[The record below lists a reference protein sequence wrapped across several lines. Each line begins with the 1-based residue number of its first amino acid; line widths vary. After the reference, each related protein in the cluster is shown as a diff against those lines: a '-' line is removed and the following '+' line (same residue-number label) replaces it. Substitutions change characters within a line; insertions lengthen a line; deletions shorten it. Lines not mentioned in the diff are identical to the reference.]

1 MEGPVKRFNL
11 RRRLGPCL
19 RRDRAGFCMFYKL
32 RNKVIL
38 SLAAGIVLGL
48 CGAGVCAKDLEL
60 EGVYEAALDLPRI
73 MFLLKRKPDGD
84 ALKYQGRFE
93 RNWGFVDTGASGVLL
108 SRETAEQLGVVI
120 EQEAKFV
127 DIGIGGEEYF
137 DVSEPLYI
145 GLADFEE
152 MGSNEPDEYKLAG
165 PMRFQ
170 VKKVTAGLMI
180 GAVDVVGMPALEGRI
195 LVLDSGAT
203 NDLGYFA
210 ASIKERGDES
220 IPMSDIVV
228 SLRYENFLHPSNPK
242 NVRPLPAMFSN
253 PVIDNIE
260 ISYNDRTSKGNWLF
274 DTGATISLVST
285 EQAAKL
291 GLMGED
297 GVAKREPDFSVPM
310 GGVGAMI
317 EIAGFEI
324 DSLRVPTGAGNELV
338 FKKPRLGVCDIRYF
352 DEEKGEFVVLDGVFG
367 SNFLCASA
375 KMEGFLPGDV
385 SETAFD
391 KIVIDMDRG
400 LLGFD
405 VREGYM
411 RGRGDR

>member
-1 MEGPVKRFNL
+1 
-11 RRRLGPCL
+11 
-19 RRDRAGFCMFYKL
+19 MFYRLQK
-32 RNKVIL
+32 KVIL
-38 SLAAGIVLGL
+38 SLVVGVVLSIG
-48 CGAGVCAKDLEL
+48 GAGVCAKDLEL

-108 SRETAEQLGVVI
+108 SRETAEQLEVVI

-152 MGSNEPDEYKLAG
+152 LGSNEPDEYKLAG

-180 GAVDVVGMPALEGRI
+180 GAIDVVGMPALEGQI

-203 NDLGYFA
+203 NDLEYFA
-210 ASIKERGDES
+210 ASIKERGDAS

-228 SLRYENFLHPSNPK
+228 SFRYGSFLYPNNPK
-242 NVRPLPAMFSN
+242 NVRPLPAMSYN

-260 ISYNDRTSKGNWLF
+260 ISYNDRSSKGSWLF
-274 DTGATISLVST
+274 DTGATISLIST
-285 EQAAKL
+285 EQARRL
-291 GLMGED
+291 GLTE
-297 GVAKREPDFSVPM
+297 VRREPDFSVPM

-317 EIAGFEI
+317 EVAGFEI
-324 DSLRVPTGAGNELV
+324 DSMRVPTVSGDELV
-338 FKKPRLGVCDIRYF
+338 FKKARLGVCDIRYF
-352 DEEKGEFVVLDGVFG
+352 DEEKGEFVALDGVFG

-375 KMEGFLPGDV
+375 KMEGFLPGDI

-391 KIVIDMDRG
+391 KIVIDVDRG

-405 VREGYM
+405 VRDAYM
-411 RGRGDR
+411 AGRGDGE

>member
-1 MEGPVKRFNL
+1 MVFL
-11 RRRLGPCL
+11 TLV
-19 RRDRAGFCMFYKL
+19 A
-32 RNKVIL
+32 V
-38 SLAAGIVLGL
+38 IVLGIG
-48 CGAGVCAKDLEL
+48 GAGVCAKDLEL

-73 MFLLKRKPDGD
+73 MFLLKRKPNGD

-120 EQEAKFV
+120 EQGAKFV

-170 VKKVTAGLMI
+170 VKQVTAGLMI

-220 IPMSDIVV
+220 IPVSDIVV
-228 SLRYENFLHPSNPK
+228 SFRYENFLYANNPK
-242 NVRPLPAMFSN
+242 NVRPLPAMSYN

-260 ISYNDRTSKGNWLF
+260 IRNNGRSSKGNWLF
-274 DTGATISLVST
+274 DTGATVSLIST
-285 EQAAKL
+285 EQARKL

-297 GVAKREPDFSVPM
+297 GDVKREPDFSVPM

-317 EIAGFEI
+317 EVAGFEI
-324 DSLRVPTGAGNELV
+324 DSMRVPTGAGDAVV
-338 FKKPRLGVCDIRYF
+338 FKKARLGVCDIRYF

-375 KMEGFLPGDV
+375 KMEGFLPGDI

-391 KIVIDMDRG
+391 KIVIDIDRG

-411 RGRGDR
+411 RSRGDR